1 MEEQTRQIDLQIQ
14 DVQDSVAILRL
25 RSLSPPVLP
34 VTEVQERTTSAAIA
48 SNHLGYIAN
57 DDIVDDLHN
66 RIVRQEAILENL
78 RQRQRQILE
87 AMDNETLP
95 EYEHVNVEGML
106 SMRSGLSTL
115 WSLCWTYAV
124 ICMKLF
130 STILFLNVMVAPLDK
145 LQ

>member
-1 MEEQTRQIDLQIQ
+1 MEEQTRQIELQIQ

-87 AMDNETLP
+87 AMDNEILP

-115 WSLCWTYAV
+115 
-124 ICMKLF
+124 
-130 STILFLNVMVAPLDK
+130 
-145 LQ
+145 